1 MRERAVGGDGDGWI
15 RVTPESMVRRYGHY
29 VYFMEH
35 FAPLVIGISE
45 YLRVSH
51 EKKPEEWL
59 SSSGEAF
66 AFMMIENY
74 QKGARQ
80 EALQGDQQTKGVS
93 RAGRWHLATSNQ
105 YGGVHMEWM
114 TRYEELCEMVCASR
128 RDGRR
133 LKHSERYVVETKNK
147 KLQGRSERWRKY
159 VIKSGNGAT
168 GRQVR
173 CEKEVSDY

>member
-80 EALQGDQQTKGVS
+80 EALQTGKHHSTRKKQQPTKYTY
-93 RAGRWHLATSNQ
+93 R
-105 YGGVHMEWM
+105 
-114 TRYEELCEMVCASR
+114 
-128 RDGRR
+128 
-133 LKHSERYVVETKNK
+133 
-147 KLQGRSERWRKY
+147 
-159 VIKSGNGAT
+159 
-168 GRQVR
+168 
-173 CEKEVSDY
+173 